1 MLKFYTFEGTHIRPR
16 IFDNRAKCIC
26 FQLIR
31 VYCKYLYTL
40 PDHKGRSDT
49 SQHQYSEIQCMASV
63 TVMQMTLFAYDV
75 TMSDT
80 VQLLDIA
87 PI

>member
-1 MLKFYTFEGTHIRPR
+1 
-16 IFDNRAKCIC
+16 
-26 FQLIR
+26 
-31 VYCKYLYTL
+31 
-40 PDHKGRSDT
+40 
-49 SQHQYSEIQCMASV
+49 MASV

-87 PI
+87 PIRDRSKFSAGGLRERCKLVLHHLFSIALFSLGLGDREYK

>member
-1 MLKFYTFEGTHIRPR
+1 
-16 IFDNRAKCIC
+16 
-26 FQLIR
+26 
-31 VYCKYLYTL
+31 
-40 PDHKGRSDT
+40 
-49 SQHQYSEIQCMASV
+49 MASV